1 MASFSD
7 YKFHNMSRIGDDKCA
22 MSQRNVQNVEAGNY
36 MLQNYF
42 SADCAMRN
50 GISLAL
56 TQPAI
61 NFTGAHQT
69 GVGGCNID
77 DNSHLL
83 IDQGWNRPKCRISL
97 YQRPFATV
105 PYLGRGACHPVLESQ
120 LQQGDR
126 QSSKKSVLQTTEQS
140 HIPYSTT
147 PMVPSL
153 AKTVT
158 NPTNLV
164 EGVAM
169 EGWVRGG
176 LPSREMAKNEEAMR
190 S

>member
-77 DNSHLL
+77 ENSHLL
-83 IDQGWNRPKCRISL
+83 IDQGWNRPNYCG
-97 YQRPFATV
+97 QR
-105 PYLGRGACHPVLESQ
+105 LGDFRMFPESQ
-120 LQQGDR
+120 LQQGAV
-126 QSSKKSVLQTTEQS
+126 QQEVLKPPNNPIFNST
-140 HIPYSTT
+140 PYGSIFQDCD
-147 PMVPSL
+147 
-153 AKTVT
+153 K
-158 NPTNLV
+158 PTNLV
-164 EGVAM
+164 RCCVKAF
-169 EGWVRGG
+169 VRI
-176 LPSREMAKNEEAMR
+176 P
-190 S
+190 